1 MKKHYSIWLAPL
13 AVLGV
18 LCLLYGINGLYP
30 FGENTISWG
39 DMNQQVVPLLLE
51 LRNILHGEGSLFYTM
66 QTGGGMNFYGVFL
79 FFLSSPF
86 SFLSYFVQTGDMK
99 WFMNLL
105 LILKLMTCAV
115 TAAVFFRVRFPN
127 LRQRFGAL
135 LAVCYAFSGYTLLF
149 YQNIVWLDVMYLFPL
164 LLLGLDWTLNRR
176 KPLLYILSLCAIMA
190 CQFYLGYMVVIFLL
204 LAVAVWVFWAMPKEN
219 RGRACACFV
228 GASLVA
234 ALLTGV
240 IWVPALLQ
248 FMSSARGEG
257 LVESLTSGGLFTYLS
272 TTLPFLCSSAILVV
286 SLFFLRKL
294 RGNRRLQAVLI
305 VFLLCAVPL
314 VLEPVNKMW
323 HTGSYQAFPVRYG
336 FITLF
341 LGFCLTAWVLQRIQ
355 PKTLPQHTSSGALIG
370 VWVALVAAVAVEGV
384 LLLYFSGVLDNYL
397 NSLWVGED
405 SMLLQMLVFL
415 LVGFGLFL
423 LLFTYRYGYFTRR
436 VFSVL
441 LCLLMASQMLF
452 SLQVYVG
459 DAANP
464 VAEWQQYTDLEDVLP
479 EDEVYRVKT
488 DNKYTDANLMGGIGY
503 NNLAHYTSFTTQDYL
518 FTAKKLG
525 YSSYWMEVNSNGGT
539 LLTDALLGNRY
550 TVSQFDYLNIA
561 EDPVY
566 ENELYRVYE
575 NPLTLSLGL
584 VVGAD
589 QVREEIPDLERMQV
603 QQYLYETL
611 LDTSGGQLIIPYAP
625 TEVNHI
631 DITQE
636 AGRYSFTWRSRYSSE
651 MIYEISVEGQQ
662 VLYFDCFDE
671 YSNSLVEDIN
681 QSFDIK
687 VNGKTVTTNY
697 PNQSVNGL
705 VELGTFEDTTVTVQL
720 QLNKNCDCASF
731 GVFGLDV
738 ELLQQAVE
746 QMEDQQAQITY
757 EGTTFTAFAY
767 SDQAGQVLYLSIP
780 YDEGFSCTVNGKAVE
795 VQRANSAFM
804 AIPLEQGEN
813 TVVLTYTPPGYWAG
827 VILTGMGVLALIG
840 FLWYQKKNRPP
851 MVRLNRFCV
860 GAVGALGVLCFLAIY
875 AMPVL
880 VWTAGQ
886 FL

>member
-1 MKKHYSIWLAPL
+1 MKKYYSIWLAPL

-18 LCLLYGINGLYP
+18 LCLLYLVNGLYP

-66 QTGGGMNFYGVFL
+66 QTGAGMNFYGVFL

-86 SFLSYFVQTGDMK
+86 SFLVYFVDTGDMK

-105 LILKLMTCAV
+105 LLLKLMTCAV
-115 TAAVFFRVRFPN
+115 TASVFFRVRFPN
-127 LRQRFGAL
+127 LRQRFGTL
-135 LAVCYAFSGYTLLF
+135 LSVCYAFSGYTLLF

-164 LLLGLDWTLNRR
+164 LLLGLDRTLNRR
-176 KPLLYILSLCAIMA
+176 RPLLYILSLCGIMA

-204 LAVAVWVFWAMPKEN
+204 LAVAVWVFWAMPKEG
-219 RGRACACFV
+219 RGRACACFF

-240 IWVPALLQ
+240 IWAPALLQ
-248 FMSSARGEG
+248 FMNSARGEG

-286 SLFFLRKL
+286 SLFFLKNL
-294 RGNRRLQAVLI
+294 RSNRRLSAVLM

-314 VLEPVNKMW
+314 LLEPVNKMW

-341 LGFCLTAWVLQRIQ
+341 LGFCLSAWALQRIS
-355 PKTLPQHTSSGALIG
+355 PETLPKHTSPGALAG
-370 VWVALVAAVAVEGV
+370 VWVALVAAVAVEGI
-384 LLLYFSGVLDNYL
+384 LLLYFSGVLDSYL
-397 NSLWVGED
+397 STLWVD
-405 SMLLQMLVFL
+405 QSSMLLQMLVFL
-415 LVGFGLFL
+415 IVGFGIFL
-423 LLFTYRYGYFTRR
+423 LLFTYHYGYFTLR

-441 LCLLMASQMLF
+441 LCLLVGSQMLF

-459 DAANP
+459 EASNSVAA
-464 VAEWQQYTDLEDVLP
+464 WQQYTDLEDVLE
-479 EDEVYRVKT
+479 EDGLYRVKT

-503 NNLAHYTSFTTQDYL
+503 NNLAHYTSFTTEDYL

-561 EDPVY
+561 GVPVY
-566 ENELYRVYE
+566 ENELYRIYE

-589 QVREEIPDLERMQV
+589 QVKEEIPDLDRMQV

-611 LDTSGGQLIIPYAP
+611 LDTSANQLIYPYAP
-625 TEVNHI
+625 QEVRHI
-631 DITQE
+631 DISEE
-636 AGRYSFTWRSRYSSE
+636 AGRYTLICRSRYSAE
-651 MIYEISVEGQQ
+651 LEYEIRVDGRQT
-662 VLYFDCFDE
+662 LYFDCFDV
-671 YSNSLVEDIN
+671 YSNNLVEAIN
-681 QSFDIK
+681 QSFDIE

-705 VELGTFEDTTVTVQL
+705 VELGTFENTTVHVVI
-720 QLNKNCDCASF
+720 QLNKDCSCNSF

-738 ELLQQAVE
+738 DLLEETLHEVS
-746 QMEDQQAQITY
+746 DQQAEVTY
-757 EGTTFTAFAY
+757 QGNTFTATAY
-767 SDQAGQVLYLSIP
+767 SPQEGQVLYLSVP
-780 YDEGFSCTVNGKAVE
+780 YDEGFTCTVNGEEVE

-813 TVVLTYTPPGYWAG
+813 TVVLTYTPPGFWAG
-827 VILTGMGVLALIG
+827 AALTGMGVLALIG

-851 MVRLNRFCV
+851 LVKLNRLCI
-860 GAVGALGVLCFLAIY
+860 GAVGVLGVLCFLAIY
-875 AMPVL
+875 AMPLL
-880 VWTAGQ
+880 VWAAGQ

>member
-240 IWVPALLQ
+240 IWGPALLQ

-305 VFLLCAVPL
+305 VFLLCAVP
-314 VLEPVNKMW
+314 
-323 HTGSYQAFPVRYG
+323 
-336 FITLF
+336 
-341 LGFCLTAWVLQRIQ
+341 
-355 PKTLPQHTSSGALIG
+355 
-370 VWVALVAAVAVEGV
+370 
-384 LLLYFSGVLDNYL
+384 
-397 NSLWVGED
+397 
-405 SMLLQMLVFL
+405 
-415 LVGFGLFL
+415 
-423 LLFTYRYGYFTRR
+423 
-436 VFSVL
+436 
-441 LCLLMASQMLF
+441 
-452 SLQVYVG
+452 
-459 DAANP
+459 
-464 VAEWQQYTDLEDVLP
+464 
-479 EDEVYRVKT
+479 
-488 DNKYTDANLMGGIGY
+488 
-503 NNLAHYTSFTTQDYL
+503 
-518 FTAKKLG
+518 
-525 YSSYWMEVNSNGGT
+525 
-539 LLTDALLGNRY
+539 
-550 TVSQFDYLNIA
+550 
-561 EDPVY
+561 
-566 ENELYRVYE
+566 
-575 NPLTLSLGL
+575 
-584 VVGAD
+584 
-589 QVREEIPDLERMQV
+589 
-603 QQYLYETL
+603 
-611 LDTSGGQLIIPYAP
+611 
-625 TEVNHI
+625 
-631 DITQE
+631 
-636 AGRYSFTWRSRYSSE
+636 
-651 MIYEISVEGQQ
+651 
-662 VLYFDCFDE
+662 
-671 YSNSLVEDIN
+671 
-681 QSFDIK
+681 
-687 VNGKTVTTNY
+687 
-697 PNQSVNGL
+697 
-705 VELGTFEDTTVTVQL
+705 
-720 QLNKNCDCASF
+720 
-731 GVFGLDV
+731 
-738 ELLQQAVE
+738 
-746 QMEDQQAQITY
+746 
-757 EGTTFTAFAY
+757 
-767 SDQAGQVLYLSIP
+767 
-780 YDEGFSCTVNGKAVE
+780 
-795 VQRANSAFM
+795 
-804 AIPLEQGEN
+804 
-813 TVVLTYTPPGYWAG
+813 
-827 VILTGMGVLALIG
+827 
-840 FLWYQKKNRPP
+840 
-851 MVRLNRFCV
+851 
-860 GAVGALGVLCFLAIY
+860 
-875 AMPVL
+875 
-880 VWTAGQ
+880 
-886 FL
+886 

>member
-13 AVLGV
+13 GV
-18 LCLLYGINGLYP
+18 LALLCLIYLANGLYP

-86 SFLSYFVQTGDMK
+86 SFLVYFVDTGDMK

-105 LILKLMTCAV
+105 LMLKLMTCSV
-115 TAAVFFRVRFPN
+115 TAAVFFRARFPR
-127 LRQRFGAL
+127 LGQRFGAL
-135 LAVCYAFSGYTLLF
+135 LSVCYALSGYTLLF

-176 KPLLYILSLCAIMA
+176 RPLLYILSLCGIMA

-204 LAVAVWVFWAMPKEN
+204 LAVAVWVFWAMPKQD
-219 RGRACACFV
+219 RGRACACFL
-228 GASLVA
+228 GASVVA

-240 IWVPALLQ
+240 IWAPALLQ
-248 FMSSARGEG
+248 FMNSARGEG
-257 LVESLTSGGLFTYLS
+257 LVESLTSGGLFTHLA
-272 TTLPFLCSSAILVV
+272 TTLPFLCSSAVLVV
-286 SLFFLRKL
+286 SLFFLRRL
-294 RGNRRLQAVLI
+294 RENRRLTAVLV
-305 VFLLCAVPL
+305 VFLLCALPL
-314 VLEPVNKMW
+314 LLEPVNKMW

-341 LGFCLTAWVLQRIQ
+341 LGFCLSAWALEHIR
-355 PKTLPQHTSSGALIG
+355 PELSPRHTHPAALAG
-370 VWVALVAAVAVEGV
+370 VWVALLAAVVVEGI
-384 LLLYFSGVLDNYL
+384 LLVYFSGVLDSYL
-397 NSLWVGED
+397 STLWVD
-405 SMLLQMLVFL
+405 QNSMLLQMLVFL
-415 LVGFGLFL
+415 IVGFGIFL

-436 VFSVL
+436 VFSIL
-441 LCLLMASQMLF
+441 LSLLVVSQMLF
-452 SLQVYVG
+452 SLQVYLG

-464 VAEWQQYTDLEDVLP
+464 VDNWRQYTALENVLE
-479 EDEVYRVKT
+479 EDGLYRVKT

-550 TVSQFDYLNIA
+550 TISQFDYLNIA
-561 EDPVY
+561 GEPVY
-566 ENELYRVYE
+566 ENQLYRIYQ

-584 VVGAD
+584 VVGED

-611 LDTSGGQLIIPYAP
+611 LNPSGGQLISPYAP
-625 TEVNHI
+625 QEVRHI
-631 DITQE
+631 DISKE
-636 AGRYSFTWRSRYSSE
+636 AGRYTLICRSRYGAE
-651 MIYEISVEGQQ
+651 LNYEIQVEGRQT
-662 VLYFDCFDE
+662 LYFDCFDV
-671 YSNSLVEDIN
+671 YSNSLTEAIN

-687 VNGKTVTTNY
+687 VNGKTVTSSY

-705 VELGTFEDTTVTVQL
+705 VELGTFQNTTVTVEVE
-720 QLNKNCDCASF
+720 LNKDCSCRSF

-738 ELLQQAVE
+738 DLLQQTIQEVS
-746 QMEDQQAQITY
+746 DQQAEVSYQQNS
-757 EGTTFTAFAY
+757 FTASAY
-767 SDQAGQVLYLSIP
+767 SSQPGQVLYLSIP
-780 YDEGFSCTVNGKAVE
+780 YDQGFTCTVNGRPIQI
-795 VQRANSAFM
+795 QRANTAFM

-813 TVVLTYTPPGYWAG
+813 QVVLTYTPPGYWAG
-827 VILTGMGVLALIG
+827 VVLTGCGVLALIG
-840 FLWYQKKNRPP
+840 FLWYQKKKRPP
-851 MVRLNRFCV
+851 LVRLNRICV
-860 GAVGALGVLCFLAIY
+860 GATGALGVMCVLAIY
-875 AMPVL
+875 VMPLL
-880 VWTAGQ
+880 VWAAGQ

>member
-18 LCLLYGINGLYP
+18 LCVLYVINGLYP
-30 FGENTISWG
+30 FGGNTISWG

-66 QTGGGMNFYGVFL
+66 QTAGGMNFYGVFL

-86 SFLSYFVQTGDMK
+86 SFLVYFLKTGDMK

-115 TAAVFFRVRFPN
+115 TAAVFFRARFPR
-127 LRQRFGAL
+127 LRQRYGAL

-219 RGRACACFV
+219 RGRACACFL

-240 IWVPALLQ
+240 IWAPALLQ
-248 FMSSARGEG
+248 FMKSARGEG
-257 LVESLTSGGLFTYLS
+257 LVESLTSGGLFAHLATS
-272 TTLPFLCSSAILVV
+272 LPFLCSSALLVV
-286 SLFFLRKL
+286 SLFFLRKVWQ
-294 RGNRRLQAVLI
+294 NRRLAAVLI
-305 VFLLCAVPL
+305 VFVLCVLPL

-341 LGFCLTAWVLQRIQ
+341 LGFCLSAWALQRIS
-355 PKTLPQHTSSGALIG
+355 PEKLPSHTSPGALAG
-370 VWVALVAAVAVEGV
+370 VWVALVAAVAVEGI
-384 LLLYFSGVLDNYL
+384 LLLYFSGVLDSYL
-397 NSLWVGED
+397 SSLWVD
-405 SMLLQMLVFL
+405 TNSMLLQMLVFL
-415 LVGFGLFL
+415 LVGFGMFL
-423 LLFTYRYGYFTRR
+423 LLFTYHYGYFTRR

-441 LCLLMASQMLF
+441 LCLLVGSQIFF
-452 SLQVYVG
+452 SLQVYIG
-459 DAANP
+459 DAANS
-464 VAEWQQYTDLEDVLP
+464 VEKWQQYTALENVLP
-479 EDEVYRVKT
+479 EDGLYRVKT

-503 NNLAHYTSFTTQDYL
+503 NNLAHYTSFTTEDYL

-561 EDPVY
+561 GDPVY
-566 ENELYRVYE
+566 ENELYRIYE

-589 QVREEIPDLERMQV
+589 QVRKEIPDLDRMQV

-611 LDTSGGQLIIPYAP
+611 LDSSGNQLIYPYAP
-625 TEVNHI
+625 QKVNHI
-631 DITQE
+631 DITEE
-636 AGRYSFTWRSRYSSE
+636 AGRYSFTCRSRYSATME
-651 MIYEISVEGQQ
+651 YEIPVTGRQT
-662 VLYFDCFDE
+662 LYFDCFDV
-671 YSNSLVEDIN
+671 YSNSLVEAIN
-681 QSFDIK
+681 QSFDLE

-705 VELGTFEDTTVTVQL
+705 VELGTFQDTTVTIEI
-720 QLNKNCDCASF
+720 QLNKDCSCNSF

-738 ELLQQAVE
+738 DLL
-746 QMEDQQAQITY
+746 EDTLAGLSEQQAQITY
-757 EGTTFTAFAY
+757 EGTTFTASAY
-767 SDQAGQVLYLSIP
+767 SAEPNQVLYLSIP
-780 YDEGFSCTVNGKAVE
+780 YDQGFSCTVNGQPVE

-813 TVVLTYTPPGYWAG
+813 TVVLTYTLPGYWAG
-827 VILTGMGVLALIG
+827 VVLTGLGALALIG
-840 FLWYQKKNRPP
+840 FLWYQKKKRPP
-851 MVRLNRFCV
+851 LVKLNQVCV

-875 AMPVL
+875 VMPLL